1 MKVKAIVF
9 LLVLWLPLLGA
20 FSYWQY
26 LNKKNNLQQEEISF
40 NSLENKSIN
49 SLFQLPNNVI
59 LHLTGIDKNSFKKLS
74 FNIEKLEV
82 SEIYN
87 LIEIEL
93 NGAQFSIVKVDK
105 NEFSADF
112 WVLTG
117 CEFAKT
123 EQLALFYSNFSLLE
137 NPNNENNEILLSNF
151 VNSLIKPEIWALN
164 SASFAEITILQE
176 FTQIVKNQ
184 KPSTVSPPPDLILEK
199 IA

>member
-26 LNKKNNLQQEEISF
+26 LNKKNNLQQEQVSF
-40 NSLENKSIN
+40 NSLENKSIK

-93 NGAQFSIVKVDK
+93 NGAQFSIVKVDE
-105 NEFSADF
+105 NEFSADV

-117 CEFAKT
+117 GEFAKT

-137 NPNNENNEILLSNF
+137 NTNNENNEILLSNF
-151 VNSLIKPEIWALN
+151 VNSLIKPENWALN

>member
-26 LNKKNNLQQEEISF
+26 LNKKNNLQQEQVSF
-40 NSLENKSIN
+40 NSLENKSIK

-93 NGAQFSIVKVDK
+93 NGAQFSIVKVDE
-105 NEFSADF
+105 NEFSADV

-117 CEFAKT
+117 GEFAKT

-137 NPNNENNEILLSNF
+137 NTNNENNEILLSNF